1 MGFLTFWRKQM
12 GFFSWK
18 TCDTNE
24 SIPAFASGRAGKPV
38 YLLQPN
44 GLPPIVEECY
54 EGYGEFGGV
63 DAYVWLAKANAPHWR
78 IDLSGMDEEEIR
90 RVGISLDV
98 GTVMIDTEKKQIWS
112 IFSDARAI
120 VGGSFFAGNYGEV
133 IPELGD
139 TANNLASSG
148 RFKSVY
154 VKDIVDLAY
163 PLKFSF
169 DPKAVYEEH
178 EASANCEHQGYFYED

>member
-1 MGFLTFWRKQM
+1 M

-24 SIPAFASGRAGKPV
+24 SIPAVASGRADKPV

-44 GLPPIVEECY
+44 GLPPIMEECY

-63 DAYVWLAKANAPHWR
+63 DAYVWLAKANAPHWG
-78 IDLSGMDEEEIR
+78 IDLSDMDEEQIR
-90 RVGISLDV
+90 CIGISLHW
-98 GTVMIDTEKKQIWS
+98 GAVMVDTKTKQIWS

-120 VGGSFFAGNYGEV
+120 VGGCFFPGTYADV

-139 TANNLASSG
+139 SANNLAQSG
-148 RFKSVY
+148 RFKTVMI
-154 VKDIVDLAY
+154 KDIMDLTY

-169 DPKAVYEEH
+169 DPKAMYEEH
-178 EASANCEHQGYFYED
+178 EASADCEHQGYFYED